1 VRKGLSLNSHKNFIF
16 RLSDCPVTVM
26 PSRQT
31 AGMKKTI
38 ENPNALNF
46 SWQAATYDPVILPNK
61 PYAQMRDQLKTGDLV
76 LFSGRSFAARL
87 VRGFTGSRWSH
98 VGLVVRL
105 PEMPQT
111 PLLWEATRASKVHD
125 IIEGKPFDGVQLVAL
140 DDRIA
145 SYQGLVAVRRLQ
157 HVHTDAQARAHLESL
172 IDEWRAKPYRNF
184 VRQHISAWV
193 RGEEALSFSRG
204 GFCSELVAEVYRRW
218 LLLPK
223 DRPAHHYV
231 PRDFGCESGVP
242 LLRGVLS
249 PACLMTI

>member
-1 VRKGLSLNSHKNFIF
+1 MLE
-16 RLSDCPVTVM
+16 
-26 PSRQT
+26 RQT
-31 AGMKKTI
+31 ARMKKTK
-38 ENPNALNF
+38 EKPNAVNF
-46 SWQAATYDPVILPNK
+46 SWQAATQDPVMLPNK
-61 PYAQMRDQLKTGDLV
+61 PYVQMRDQLKTGDLI

-87 VRGFTGSRWSH
+87 VRGLTGSRWSH

-111 PLLWEATRASKVHD
+111 PLLWEATLASKVHD
-125 IIEGKPFDGVQLVAL
+125 ITEGKPFDGVQLVAL

-157 HVHTDAQARAHLESL
+157 HVQTDAQARAHLELL

-184 VRQHISAWV
+184 IRQHISAWV
-193 RGEEALSFSRG
+193 RGDEALSFRRG

-218 LLLPK
+218 SLLPE

-231 PRDFGCESGVP
+231 PRDFGCERGVP
-242 LLRGVLS
+242 LLRGGLS
-249 PACLMTI
+249 PTCLLTV